1 MIVGSPA
8 ERPAEVAVGLPD
20 RQIVDRR
27 EAPLH
32 EAGRVEFPV
41 LVPVG
46 AEPVAAVV
54 VPFVGE
60 SHRYAVAFERPQLLD
75 QAVVRLLRPLA
86 GEELDDL
93 SAADRKLGAVAP
105 S

>member
-1 MIVGSPA
+1 
-8 ERPAEVAVGLPD
+8 
-20 RQIVDRR
+20 
-27 EAPLH
+27 
-32 EAGRVEFPV
+32 
-41 LVPVG
+41 
-46 AEPVAAVV
+46 